1 MRINHRGRS
10 PQVDPSAYVAP
21 GVVLSGDV
29 RVGANSRILFGS
41 VLTAEGGSISIGAH
55 SIVMENAVLRST
67 GQNDLIVGD
76 HCVVGPR
83 SYLVGASIG
92 DEVFLA
98 TGSSVFNGAV
108 IGTGSEVRI
117 NGTVH
122 LRTTLAPGTTVPI
135 GWIAAGTPAE
145 LFAPDQHEALWAVQK
160 DLDFPGYV
168 FGVDRN
174 GTAPMVELTEKWT
187 RSLGRHA
194 SDEPLA
200 D

>member
-1 MRINHRGRS
+1 MRINHRDHA
-10 PQVDPSAYVAP
+10 PQVHPSAYVAP

-29 RVGANSRILFGS
+29 RIGANSRVLFGS
-41 VLTAEGGSISIGAH
+41 VLTAEGGTISIGEN
-55 SIVMENAVLRST
+55 SVVMENAVLRST
-67 GQNDLIVGD
+67 GQNDLLIGD
-76 HCVVGPR
+76 HCILGPR
-83 SYLVGASIG
+83 SYVVGATIE

-108 IGTGSEVRI
+108 VGGGSEVRI

-135 GWIAAGTPAE
+135 GWIAAGTPAQ
-145 LFAPDQHEALWAVQK
+145 LFAPEQHEALWAVQK

-168 FGVDRN
+168 FHTDR
-174 GTAPMVELTEKWT
+174 TTESPRVEMTEKWS

-194 SDEPLA
+194 EDELLES
-200 D
+200 

>member
-1 MRINHRGRS
+1 
-10 PQVDPSAYVAP
+10 VAP

-41 VLTAEGGSISIGAH
+41 VLTAEGGSITIGE
-55 SIVMENAVLRST
+55 STIVMETAVLRST
-67 GQNDLIVGD
+67 SQNDLVIGD
-76 HCVVGPR
+76 HCVIGPR
-83 SYLVGASIG
+83 SYLVGATID

-122 LRTTLAPGTTVPI
+122 VRTTLAPGTTVPI

-145 LFAPDQHEALWAVQK
+145 LFAPEQHDALWAVQK

-168 FGVDRN
+168 FGVDRS
-174 GTAPMVELTEKWT
+174 GPAPMVELTEKWAA
-187 RSLGRHA
+187 SLGRHA